1 MSAVASM
8 GDNPIVSTPTQI
20 HVPANAPAQTPGHA
34 QARVVIVGCG
44 FGGLFCARALK
55 NAPIDLTVVDRNNYH
70 LFQPLLYQVAS
81 AALAPADIAQP
92 IRTILRGQTNAF
104 VMLGEVERID
114 LAAQCIFVNGIAVSY
129 DYLVLAPG
137 AVDNYFGHND
147 WARFAPGMKEVEDA
161 TLIRSRLLTSFEAAE
176 LESNPEERAAQL
188 SFVIVGGGPTGV
200 ELAGAIKELA
210 VDVIPRDFRF
220 ADTRRARVIL
230 IEAGPRLLA
239 ALEPQSSERARKQLE
254 GLGVEVWTDKRVT
267 EIFEG
272 GVKVDG
278 QTLRSYNV
286 IWAAGVRPSPVIQTL
301 GAELGPGGRVK
312 VRADCSLPGHPNV
325 FVIGDAAFL
334 VDSKTGKAVPGVS
347 QGALQMGQYVARI
360 IKEEQQGAGQ
370 AARSGQASQAQTGP
384 VQAGQIARTGQS
396 GRPQPGQTD
405 SGQART
411 SQAQAAQSQ
420 IRQPRP
426 SPTRA
431 RGFHYKDWGSMAT
444 VGKSRAVVEIGPFRF
459 GGILA
464 WFAWLALHITVLIG
478 FRNRISV
485 LVSWIYG
492 YVFFRRGSRLITRS
506 YDKAGRPVPVPL
518 NSAPPGPNQ

>member
-1 MSAVASM
+1 M
-8 GDNPIVSTPTQI
+8 GGK
-20 HVPANAPAQTPGHA
+20 PG

-44 FGGLFCARALK
+44 FGGLFCARALR
-55 NAPIDLTVVDRNNYH
+55 NAPVDLTVVDRNNYH

-104 VMLGEVERID
+104 VMLGEVERVALD
-114 LAAQCIFVNGIAVSY
+114 QKCIFVNGTTVPY

-137 AVDNYFGHND
+137 AVDNYFGHNE
-147 WARFAPGMKEVEDA
+147 WAKYAPGMKEVEDA
-161 TLIRSRLLTSFEAAE
+161 TLIRSRLLMSFEAAE
-176 LESNPEERAAQL
+176 LEQDPAERHAHL

-210 VDVIPRDFRF
+210 VDVIPRDFRV
-220 ADTRRARVIL
+220 ADTRKARVIL

-239 ALEPQSSERARKQLE
+239 ALEPSSSERALKQLE
-254 GLGVEVWTDKRVT
+254 ALGVEVWLGKRVT
-267 EIFEG
+267 DITDS
-272 GVKVDG
+272 GVVVEG
-278 QTLRSYNV
+278 QTLASHNV
-286 IWAAGVRPSPVIQTL
+286 IWAAGVRPAPLVATL

-312 VRADCSLPGHPNV
+312 VQPDCSIAGHPTV
-325 FVIGDAAFL
+325 FVIGDAAYL
-334 VDSKTGKAVPGVS
+334 VDSKTGKQVPGVS
-347 QGALQMGQYVARI
+347 QGALQMGQYVAAI
-360 IKEEQQGAGQ
+360 IREEQ
-370 AARSGQASQAQTGP
+370 AR
-384 VQAGQIARTGQS
+384 
-396 GRPQPGQTD
+396 PGHP
-405 SGQART
+405 G
-411 SQAQAAQSQ
+411 
-420 IRQPRP
+420 

-459 GGILA
+459 GGLLA

-506 YDKAGRPVPVPL
+506 YDKSGRPLPEAL
-518 NSAPPGPNQ
+518 NSAAANPRDARNG

>member
-1 MSAVASM
+1 M
-8 GDNPIVSTPTQI
+8 GDNPIVSTPTHADVQTRTQ
-20 HVPANAPAQTPGHA
+20 APV
-34 QARVVIVGCG
+34 QAHTEARARPRVVIVGCG
-44 FGGLFCARALK
+44 FGGLFCARALE
-55 NAPIDLTVVDRNNYH
+55 NARIDLTVVDRNNYH

-114 LAAQCIFVNGIAVSY
+114 LAAQCIFVNGVGVSY

-137 AVDNYFGHND
+137 AVDNYFGHGD

-210 VDVIPRDFRF
+210 VDVIPRDFRV

-239 ALEPQSSERARKQLE
+239 AFEPQSSERAKKQLE

-278 QTLRSYNV
+278 QILRSYNV
-286 IWAAGVRPSPVIQTL
+286 IWAAGVRPAPLIGTL

-312 VRADCSLPGHPNV
+312 VQADCSLPGHPNV
-325 FVIGDAAFL
+325 FVMGDAAFL
-334 VDSKTGKAVPGVS
+334 VDSKTGNAVPGVS
-347 QGALQMGQYVARI
+347 QGALQMGQYVAKI
-360 IKEEQQGAGQ
+360 IKEEQQAG
-370 AARSGQASQAQTGP
+370 RTGP
-384 VQAGQIARTGQS
+384 SASIGATGPT
-396 GRPQPGQTD
+396 GHT
-405 SGQART
+405 
-411 SQAQAAQSQ
+411 AQAH
-420 IRQPRP
+420 P

-518 NSAPPGPNQ
+518 NSAPHGPNQ